1 MCILHMH
8 YTVQVY
14 VTVVDIQRSEP
25 IDRLTTETY
34 CAVLYCTVYNTPPV
48 YWAHVLRPLKH
59 GVKPEAISNFL
70 EAWSFVQTC
79 KFVLEFCESRKT
91 S

>member
-34 CAVLYCTVYNTPPV
+34 CVQYSPCLLSSCSQTT
-48 YWAHVLRPLKH
+48 
-59 GVKPEAISNFL
+59 
-70 EAWSFVQTC
+70 EAWSETRSHF
-79 KFVLEFCESRKT
+79 KFFRSLKLRPNLQICPRILRK
-91 S
+91 

>member
-34 CAVLYCTVYNTPPV
+34 CVQYSPCLLSSCMFSDHWSMEWNPTPFQ
-48 YWAHVLRPLKH
+48 
-59 GVKPEAISNFL
+59 IF
-70 EAWSFVQTC
+70 
-79 KFVLEFCESRKT
+79 
-91 S
+91 